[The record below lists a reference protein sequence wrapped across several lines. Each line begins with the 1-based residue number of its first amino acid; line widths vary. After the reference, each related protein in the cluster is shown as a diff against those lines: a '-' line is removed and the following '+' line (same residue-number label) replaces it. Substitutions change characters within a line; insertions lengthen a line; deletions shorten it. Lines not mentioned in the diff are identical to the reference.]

1 MRVGDVL
8 FFSPRFSFAKLDL
21 DDPATLID
29 ALQDRVEGYYLKP
42 AARCLASGDTFAG
55 GLVCCAAIDFLSLVC
70 EDKRPSDWLNTHV
83 PEFNKHAGVADEFW
97 IHFRH
102 GLMHEGY
109 IKSQGQFSL
118 HAPELL
124 MNEGPAI
131 VINPQ
136 LLVEAVDRAFREYSQ
151 DVHSRAGIEACE
163 TASSVFRRGDQG
175 SATGFTISAGAR
187 PSRVTSA

>member
-136 LLVEAVDRAFREYSQ
+136 LLVEAVDRAFREYCKMFTPGQASRLAKRLHRYFDAEIKAAQPDSRSQ
-151 DVHSRAGIEACE
+151 QERDHHG
-163 TASSVFRRGDQG
+163 
-175 SATGFTISAGAR
+175 
-187 PSRVTSA
+187 